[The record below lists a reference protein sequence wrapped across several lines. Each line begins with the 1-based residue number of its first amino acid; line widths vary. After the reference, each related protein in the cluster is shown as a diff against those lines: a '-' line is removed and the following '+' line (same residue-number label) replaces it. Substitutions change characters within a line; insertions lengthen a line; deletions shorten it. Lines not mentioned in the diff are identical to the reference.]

1 MGKYTIR
8 DDWPVELQIA
18 AANVI
23 RAKLA
28 KKWRKRAALRCDTV
42 QQFKYCQDNYISAD
56 TRLRRAKAIFDD
68 MRLIYLDERQ

>member
-8 DDWPVELQIA
+8 EEWPDDLKVA

-23 RAKLA
+23 RAKLE
-28 KKWRKRAALRCDTV
+28 KKWRKRAALGCGTG

-68 MRLIYLDERQ
+68 MRLIHLDERQ